1 MTDFSYKGSR
11 KYIHV
16 TDIYNKLIQ
25 SNNYSDV
32 VMLFKKKIIN
42 QPRLVFQN
50 TPKKKLLN
58 NVNCVIDI
66 IHNNKK
72 KSILIYDT
80 KKKINTKYYFDDEL
94 FYGFFKIKKN
104 SCNCNFETSMSSI
117 EVLVAMTKYFH
128 KKKLKNC
135 SWIITKL
142 KLDKKLNEKKNKN
155 YTIYLKNY
163 INNFTKLDVYQD
175 KKHIGEIQFSRE
187 KYD

>member
-94 FYGFFKIKKN
+94 FYGFFKIKKK
-104 SCNCNFETSMSSI
+104 FM
-117 EVLVAMTKYFH
+117 
-128 KKKLKNC
+128 
-135 SWIITKL
+135 
-142 KLDKKLNEKKNKN
+142 
-155 YTIYLKNY
+155 
-163 INNFTKLDVYQD
+163 
-175 KKHIGEIQFSRE
+175 
-187 KYD
+187 